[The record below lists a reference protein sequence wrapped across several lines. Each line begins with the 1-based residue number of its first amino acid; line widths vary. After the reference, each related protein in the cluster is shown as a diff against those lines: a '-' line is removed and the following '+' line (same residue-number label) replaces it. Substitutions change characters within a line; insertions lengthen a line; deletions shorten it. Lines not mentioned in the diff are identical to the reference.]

1 MRTGM
6 ALMARG
12 RVTSGSLASAAAVPT
27 SSVPTKAKM
36 AIWKAPK
43 NPLAPLGKNPPLQ
56 MLENWAWAPLGAV
69 NPRTTM
75 KKPTT
80 TSAMM
85 ATILMMENQNSI
97 SPKALTVARLRLNSR
112 TTVATGTIHNGRS
125 GHQYLTYP
133 VMTMTSATAVT
144 SQHT

>member
-1 MRTGM
+1 
-6 ALMARG
+6 
-12 RVTSGSLASAAAVPT
+12 
-27 SSVPTKAKM
+27 
-36 AIWKAPK
+36 
-43 NPLAPLGKNPPLQ
+43 

-69 NPRTTM
+69 NPRSTM
-75 KKPTT
+75 RTPTT

-97 SPKALTVARLRLNSR
+97 SPKALTVARLRPNSR
-112 TTVATGTIHNGRS
+112 ITVTTGVIHSGRC

>member
-1 MRTGM
+1 MSKKMPFRTFF
-6 ALMARG
+6 LF
-12 RVTSGSLASAAAVPT
+12 LFLFILFEFNAAAVPT
-27 SSVPTKAKM
+27 SSVPTKAKI

-56 MLENWAWAPLGAV
+56 MLENWAWAPLGVV
-69 NPRTTM
+69 NSRTTM

-97 SPKALTVARLRLNSR
+97 SPKALTVARLVDCL
-112 TTVATGTIHNGRS
+112 
-125 GHQYLTYP
+125 HQVSLLL
-133 VMTMTSATAVT
+133 
-144 SQHT
+144 

>member
-1 MRTGM
+1 
-6 ALMARG
+6 
-12 RVTSGSLASAAAVPT
+12 
-27 SSVPTKAKM
+27 
-36 AIWKAPK
+36 
-43 NPLAPLGKNPPLQ
+43 
-56 MLENWAWAPLGAV
+56 MLDSWAGAPLGAV
-69 NPRTTM
+69 KPRSTM
-75 KKPTT
+75 TIPTT

-112 TTVATGTIHNGRS
+112 TTVSTGVIHSGRC
-125 GHQYLTYP
+125 GHQNLTYP